1 MDELPPFQIG
11 RNIQEIR
18 RKKNMTLGHLSSRSG
33 VSKAMLSQIETDK
46 TNPTVATVWKI
57 ATGLHV
63 EVETLLKVNG
73 EPDRKFNLSRSG
85 DITTIDTE
93 DSGIHIQVLSPFS
106 LVEDLEI
113 YSLTFE
119 PGGKLESSPHFFR
132 TEEFLT
138 IIEGAVEVTA
148 GPKHALL
155 NRGDFINYHCDL
167 PHAIYNTTE
176 TRSVVHMIV
185 RFNKS

>member
-106 LVEDLEI
+106 LVEDLDVD
-113 YSLTFE
+113 SA
-119 PGGKLESSPHFFR
+119 PSSPAANSSRAPTSFVPR
-132 TEEFLT
+132 SFL
-138 IIEGAVEVTA
+138 
-148 GPKHALL
+148 LL
-155 NRGDFINYHCDL
+155 SRV
-167 PHAIYNTTE
+167 PW
-176 TRSVVHMIV
+176 R
-185 RFNKS
+185 

>member
-1 MDELPPFQIG
+1 MEAAPPFQIG

-18 RKKNMTLGHLSSRSG
+18 RRKNMTLGHLSTRSG

-46 TNPTVATVWKI
+46 ANPTVATVWKI
-57 ATGLHV
+57 ASGLHV
-63 EVETLLKVNG
+63 DIETLLRIDG
-73 EPDRKFNLSRSG
+73 EPDRKFNVSREE

-93 DSGIHIQVLSPFS
+93 DRGIHIKVLSPFS

-113 YSLTFE
+113 YSLAFE
-119 PGGKLESSPHFFR
+119 PGGKLESSPHFSR

-138 IIEGAVEVTA
+138 IVEGSVEVTA
-148 GPKHALL
+148 GGKKAVLQA
-155 NRGDFINYHCDL
+155 GDFINYHCDI
-167 PHAIYNTTE
+167 PHAIYNVAE

-185 RFNKS
+185 RFNKT